1 MDTDTEP
8 IKLKQRK
15 PRSEAQIQALEKAN
29 LFQSKS
35 SRYERK
41 QKRHQAKAWHN

>member
-8 IKLKQRK
+8 IKLTQKK

-35 SRYERK
+35 SRNEKK
-41 QKRHQAKAWHN
+41 QKRDKRKT